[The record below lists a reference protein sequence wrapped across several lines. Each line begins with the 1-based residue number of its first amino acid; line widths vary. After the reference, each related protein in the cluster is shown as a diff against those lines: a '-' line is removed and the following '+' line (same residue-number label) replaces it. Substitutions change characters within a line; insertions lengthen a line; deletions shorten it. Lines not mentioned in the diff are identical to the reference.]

1 MLKFFIII
9 VQLISLSEMKQNLI
23 IFFCIFFFMNKMY
36 MNIVNKRK
44 INFWNTITDIFDV
57 DTLNYDR

>member
-1 MLKFFIII
+1 
-9 VQLISLSEMKQNLI
+9 
-23 IFFCIFFFMNKMY
+23 MY